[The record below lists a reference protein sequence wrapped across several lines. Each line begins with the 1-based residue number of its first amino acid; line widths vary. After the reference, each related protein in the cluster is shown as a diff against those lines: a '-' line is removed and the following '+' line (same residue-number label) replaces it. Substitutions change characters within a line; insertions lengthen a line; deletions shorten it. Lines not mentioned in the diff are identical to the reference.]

1 MPEGAIMSVDSVM
14 RALADKDEIRDVL
27 MRYSRGVD
35 RLDVALLTSCYHED
49 SWDDHGHFKG
59 TGHEFASFIVESLK
73 GRTHHTTHSVANVLI
88 EINDDDPDGAR
99 AESYAIAYLRRR
111 ADDDEWLDIFAG
123 RYVDRFARRH
133 GVWRIARRVVVHD
146 WSTST
151 RLDAASSFPLPMEG
165 FTQGTRD
172 RSDLVYEP

>member
-1 MPEGAIMSVDSVM
+1 MSNDDVV
-14 RALADKDEIRDVL
+14 RQLADKDEIHDVL

-35 RLDVALLTSCYHED
+35 RLDVALLTSCYHAD

-59 TGHEFASFIVESLK
+59 TGHEFAAFIVESLR

-88 EINDDDPDGAR
+88 ELDPVDRDA
-99 AESYAIAYLRRR
+99 AHVESYAIAYLRRR
-111 ADDDEWLDIFAG
+111 DDVGDEWLDLFAG
-123 RYVDRFARRH
+123 RYVDRFARRDD
-133 GVWRIARRVVVHD
+133 VWRIASRVVVHD

-165 FTQGTRD
+165 FTQGARD
-172 RSDLVYEP
+172 RSDLVYLS